1 MALAMSKAEREAFL
15 AETRVGVVSV
25 AEEGRGPLTVPVWF
39 NYEKGGP
46 LRFVTGGGSKKV
58 ALLRAARRASLC
70 VQTETPP
77 YKYVSVEGPV
87 RISTPNFE
95 RDVRQMARRYLGE
108 QLGDWY
114 VESTAAE
121 REHAILVTL
130 EPQRWFTVD
139 YAKMVPQAG

>member
-1 MALAMSKAEREAFL
+1 MSLAMSKAEREAFL

-39 NYEKGGP
+39 SYEKGGP
-46 LRFVTGGGSKKV
+46 LRFVTGGGSKKA

-77 YKYVSVEGPV
+77 YKYVSVEGAI
-87 RISTPNFE
+87 RISAPNFE
-95 RDVRQMARRYLGE
+95 RDVRQTARRYLGE

-139 YAKMVPQAG
+139 YAKMVPVG